1 MNLRGALIELW
12 RPGEGELSG
21 RTIWRLALVMLPVV
35 IVTTNVIGAGAVV
48 VLGLFVVPLPGVH
61 DPAHVRLVD
70 ALVAAGYVATAVP
83 LGVFLGTRG
92 LWRLRTWLV
101 EERPATLEEIRLVLY
116 APLRLFGL
124 QFGLWSVAAILP
136 SGVMERI
143 G

>member
-1 MNLRGALIELW
+1 PSGGVPPVAHAALRRQRIGSIGMNLRGALIELW
-12 RPGEGELSG
+12 RPGEGALSG

-48 VLGLFVVPLPGVH
+48 VLGLFVVPLPGVR

-101 EERPATLEEIRLVLY
+101 EERPTTLEEIRLVLY
-116 APLRLFGL
+116 APL
-124 QFGLWSVAAILP
+124 
-136 SGVMERI
+136 
-143 G
+143 